1 MMVGREG
8 GRDNGRACSLIFGLP
23 SSQTLPTFHHP
34 NFLHLFFPDRLMSR
48 NRLLRFLAP
57 ALFLLFPLPAAAQ
70 SPAASDPPTLLI
82 RCDDAGLSQGV
93 NDAFRDLAESGLP
106 FSASVMTVCP
116 WFPEAAEFLRK
127 YPNVSVGVHLTL
139 NAEWRELRWGP
150 LRGSDVPSLT
160 DSLGYFLPSR
170 ALLMAKNP
178 KLDEVERE
186 LRSQIQRAL
195 TAGLKPDYVD
205 YHMGA
210 AVGTPELR
218 AIVEK
223 LAAEFHLGISRY
235 FGEEDAGT
243 VYRVEP
249 HLKTDSLVAIIGRL
263 TNVKRNLLVFH
274 ISHDTPE
281 MRALTDQNISGLP
294 EMSKHREGE
303 LKALLSDEVRKAFA
317 SRGITPITYR
327 DLVAKDGLAGMK
339 RPE

>member
-1 MMVGREG
+1 M
-8 GRDNGRACSLIFGLP
+8 S
-23 SSQTLPTFHHP
+23 P
-34 NFLHLFFPDRLMSR
+34 NRML
-48 NRLLRFLAP
+48 RLLVLA
-57 ALFLLFPLPAAAQ
+57 LLLLYPLPAAAQ
-70 SPAASDPPTLLI
+70 SPATSDPPVLLI

-93 NDAFRDLAESGLP
+93 NAAFRDLAESGLP

-116 WFPEAAEFLRK
+116 WFPEAAQFLGR
-127 YPNVSVGVHLTL
+127 YPNVSIGVHLTL

-150 LRGSDVPSLT
+150 IRGSDVPSLT

-170 ALLMAKNP
+170 ALLMANNP

-195 TAGLKPDYVD
+195 SAGLKPDYVD

-223 LAAEFHLGISRY
+223 LAAEFRLGISRY
-235 FGEEDAGT
+235 FGEEDAGA

-263 TNVKRNLLVFH
+263 TNAKRNLLVFH

-303 LKALLSDEVRKAFA
+303 LKALLSADVRKALA
-317 SRGITPITYR
+317 ARGITPITYR
-327 DLVAKDGLAGMK
+327 DLVAEDKVEGMK
-339 RPE
+339 RPQ